1 MQNLEK
7 NLKGYKPIKDLKI
20 PAVQVWKE
28 PDLEG
33 ALFSYRV
40 TNSSPGKQDRGAV
53 ISMVGGYDF
62 ARSEYNRATQAQRQV
77 GSTFKPI
84 VYAAGI
90 ESKKFNV
97 ASLSRCSVNLS
108 NIWGQTMETWK
119 LW

>member
-1 MQNLEK
+1 MQIGKE
-7 NLKGYKPIKDLKI
+7 LKGYKPIKDVKI

-33 ALFSYRV
+33 ALFSVSHKLQSRK
-40 TNSSPGKQDRGAV
+40 TRSKTV

-62 ARSEYNRATQAQRQV
+62 AQSECNRATQAQRQV

-90 ESKKFNV
+90 ESKN
-97 ASLSRCSVNLS
+97 SRCLINSRCSINLS
-108 NIWGQTMETWK
+108 NIWGQTMET
-119 LW
+119 